1 MSTTTWLDTAEV
13 VQVVEKVQEAYDTWL
28 HCWGPHEQRAICAV
42 SHSAQVGSAQVAPAA
57 RESLP
62 PPLPAGKLGGGQ
74 GTASLPRGLVDLC
87 APRLGL
93 LGLSFP
99 FCTRG

>member
-1 MSTTTWLDTAEV
+1 MSMTTWLSTAEV
-13 VQVVEKVQEAYDTWL
+13 VQVIEKVQEVCDTWL
-28 HCWGPHEQRAICAV
+28 HCWGAREQRAICAV
-42 SHSAQVGSAQVAPAA
+42 SHSAQVGSAQVAPDA

-62 PPLPAGKLGGGQ
+62 PPLPVGKLGRGQ
-74 GTASLPRGLVDLC
+74 GTASPPHGLVDLC

-93 LGLSFP
+93 LGLSFL